1 MTREEYNKI
10 VSNYKPL
17 KEKAWEEYQKILN
30 QERESLIKMF
40 DLEGK
45 FIKIGGEDETPKYMY
60 VATSF
65 RHKTISNEHSF
76 ILRGQGFIGIVTE
89 HEDSTFMSWDQFF
102 DHTIY
107 FSNLESEIKNI
118 EIITEEE
125 YNEAFEKLLLEI
137 KQEHYNYLKKQMLKY
152 ENK

>member
-1 MTREEYNKI
+1 MNKTEEYNKI

-45 FIKIGGEDETPKYMY
+45 FIKICGEYEIPKYMY
-60 VATSF
+60 VENSF
-65 RHKTISNEHSF
+65 KHQSASNNPIF
-76 ILRGQGFIGIVTE
+76 ILRGQGFSGFVSE
-89 HEDSTFMSWDQFF
+89 FAEDTYMGWSEFF
-102 DHTIY
+102 EHTIY
-107 FSNLESEIKNI
+107 ISNLESEIKNI

-137 KQEHYNYLKKQMLKY
+137 KQEHYNYFKK
-152 ENK
+152 

>member
-1 MTREEYNKI
+1 MNKTEEYNKI

-40 DLEGK
+40 NLEGK
-45 FIKIGGEDETPKYMY
+45 FIKIGGVDETPKYMY
-60 VATSF
+60 VTTSF
-65 RHKTISNEHSF
+65 QQKTFSNEHSF
-76 ILRGQGFIGIVTE
+76 ILRGQGFTGIVTE
-89 HEDSTFMSWDQFF
+89 YDDSTYMSWDQFLEYI
-102 DHTIY
+102 IY
-107 FSNLESEIKNI
+107 ISNLESEFKNI

-137 KQEHYNYLKKQMLKY
+137 KQEHYNYLKK
-152 ENK
+152 

>member
-1 MTREEYNKI
+1 MKQEEYDRI
-10 VSNYKPL
+10 VSKYKPL
-17 KEKAWEEYQKILN
+17 IEKAWKEYQKILN

-60 VATSF
+60 VTSSF
-65 RHKTISNEHSF
+65 QHKTSSNEHSF
-76 ILRGQGFIGIVTE
+76 ILRGQGFTGIATE
-89 HEDSTFMSWDQFF
+89 YEDSTFMSWDQFF

-107 FSNLESEIKNI
+107 ISNLEMEIKNI
-118 EIITEEE
+118 EIIAEEE

-137 KQEHYNYLKKQMLKY
+137 KQEHYNYLKK
-152 ENK
+152 